1 MKHLL
6 SSSAFL
12 IVNKNLVKQIGLK
25 PTIILADLI
34 SKEQYFETNHLLV
47 DGWFFNT
54 EKNIQDDTT
63 LSPHQQRKALQHLK
77 ELQIIE
83 TKRKGIPAKM
93 HYKINTEVLVK
104 FLNNKDYNNLITN
117 NNNKK
122 IKINNKYFK
131 RPTILQVKNYCIE
144 RENNV
149 DAEAFCDFY
158 DSKNWMVGKNK
169 MKDWKASVRTWERR
183 NKTNISSNTLN
194 KNKIQTLSKIDIQ
207 LNEYE
212 KGKQY
217 L

>member
-34 SKEQYFETNHLLV
+34 SKEQYFETNHPLV

-117 NNNKK
+117 NNNKE

>member
-63 LSPHQQRKALQHLK
+63 LSPHQQRKALQYLK

-104 FLNNKDYNNLITN
+104 FLNNKELNNLITN
-117 NNNKK
+117 NNNKE

-183 NKTNISSNTLN
+183 NKTNISNNTLN

>member
-1 MKHLL
+1 
-6 SSSAFL
+6 
-12 IVNKNLVKQIGLK
+12 
-25 PTIILADLI
+25 
-34 SKEQYFETNHLLV
+34 V

-117 NNNKK
+117 NNNKE

>member
-34 SKEQYFETNHLLV
+34 SKEQYFETNHLLA

-93 HYKINTEVLVK
+93 HYKINEQVLIK
-104 FLNNKDYNNLITN
+104 FFNKLTLNNCTTI
-117 NNNKK
+117 NNNKQ
-122 IKINNKYFK
+122 IKTTNNID
-131 RPTILQVKNYCIE
+131 ILKNE
-144 RENNV
+144 VLEF
-149 DAEAFCDFY
+149 DTTEQ
-158 DSKNWMVGKNK
+158 
-169 MKDWKASVRTWERR
+169 
-183 NKTNISSNTLN
+183 
-194 KNKIQTLSKIDIQ
+194 NKIEFLEYWLEKSKSGKTKFEMQKTWCTKRRLKTWIKNQNAWYKNNSQKSKIDIQ

>member
-117 NNNKK
+117 NNNKE

-183 NKTNISSNTLN
+183 NKTHISSNTLN